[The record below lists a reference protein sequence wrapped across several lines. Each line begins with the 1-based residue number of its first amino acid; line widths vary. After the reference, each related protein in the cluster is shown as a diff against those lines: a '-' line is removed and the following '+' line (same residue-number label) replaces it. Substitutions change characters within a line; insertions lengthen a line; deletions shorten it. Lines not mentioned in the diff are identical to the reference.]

1 MAADRPPALSHLDAA
16 GRPHM
21 VDVGAKPDTDREAT
35 AEGWVR
41 LGPAAR
47 AQLAPGA
54 NPKGD
59 VLLIAQLAG
68 IQGAKRAAELI
79 PLCHPLPIDGVEL
92 QLELLPAGL
101 RVVARVRSRWRTG
114 VEMEALTAV
123 SAATLTV
130 YDMLKAV
137 ERGMQIDGLR
147 LLSKRG
153 GRSGDFVAPLPE
165 GEPGAGA

>member
-1 MAADRPPALSHLDAA
+1 MPAEDRPQLTHLDAA

-21 VDVGAKPDTDREAT
+21 VDVGAKPDTDRAAT

-47 AQLAPGA
+47 AALAPGA

-59 VLLIAQLAG
+59 VLMIAQLAG

-79 PLCHPLPIDGVEL
+79 PLCHPLPIDGVDV
-92 QLELLPAGL
+92 QVELLPEGV
-101 RVVARVRSRWRTG
+101 RVVAGVRTRWRTG

-123 SAATLTV
+123 TAAALTV

-137 ERGMQIDGLR
+137 DRGLCIDGVR

-153 GRSGDFVAPLPE
+153 GRSGDFVAPSRGPAS
-165 GEPGAGA
+165 PA